1 MNKSTCSQC
10 FAMIFFFFFSFT
22 DPHKLGVRQLAKK
35 FNEAFTPCTI
45 LYREYK
51 RNERFFP
58 QKL

>member
-1 MNKSTCSQC
+1 MFCYD
-10 FAMIFFFFFSFT
+10 FFFFFFSFT